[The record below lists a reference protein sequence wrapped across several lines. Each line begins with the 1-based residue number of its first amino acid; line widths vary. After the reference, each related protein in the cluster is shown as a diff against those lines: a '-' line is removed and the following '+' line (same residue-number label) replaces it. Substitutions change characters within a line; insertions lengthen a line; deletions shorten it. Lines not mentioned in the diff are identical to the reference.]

1 MGKEPNL
8 TRKSVPLQYIKY
20 SLGSMNVS
28 AAFMSDVLQG
38 KNDENVQVQRNNRR
52 EYLNISS
59 TRFFLVCTMY
69 IVHNSRV

>member
-1 MGKEPNL
+1 
-8 TRKSVPLQYIKY
+8 
-20 SLGSMNVS
+20 MNVS

-59 TRFFLVCTMY
+59 TRFFLVCTLY
-69 IVHNSRV
+69 ITAGSN